1 MVDEQTKR
9 AVESMALCGCELD
22 SLCSMF
28 PQIPKEDIVSVWKYI
43 VDAKKNTDDGD
54 DTPNISCN
62 CS

>member
-1 MVDEQTKR
+1 MLDEQTKR

-28 PQIPKEDIVSVWKYI
+28 PQIPKEDIVSIWNYI
-43 VDAKKNTDDGD
+43 VDAKKNMDDED